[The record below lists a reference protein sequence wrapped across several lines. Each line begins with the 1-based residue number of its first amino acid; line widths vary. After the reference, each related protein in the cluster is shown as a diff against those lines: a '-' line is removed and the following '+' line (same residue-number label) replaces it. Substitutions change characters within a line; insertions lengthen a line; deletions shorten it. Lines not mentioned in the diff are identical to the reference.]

1 MEYVKKTY
9 IHIYTY
15 LTSFIYMYIGD
26 IWSLLKGRDPI
37 DRALLRLKMFD
48 QPLAAEYNG
57 HAEIHP
63 NKTGEFP

>member
-1 MEYVKKTY
+1 
-9 IHIYTY
+9 
-15 LTSFIYMYIGD
+15 MYIGD